1 MSWQGDMQIKRINTS
16 ARMSKAVV
24 CAGTVHLAGIVAE
37 APCASITDETQ
48 QILDTIDDLLTQ
60 AGSGRDRLLSAQFWV
75 SDMRYYDEMN
85 RVWDAWLPAGEAP
98 ARACVE
104 AKLARPHARVEI
116 MVVAAQRDAHA

>member
-1 MSWQGDMQIKRINTS
+1 MKIKRINTS
-16 ARMSKAVV
+16 TRMSKAVIY
-24 CAGTVHLAGIVAE
+24 AGIVHLAGIVAE

-48 QILDTIDDLLTQ
+48 QILATIDDLLTQ
-60 AGSGRDRLLSAQFWV
+60 AGSGRDCLLSAQFWV

-116 MVVAAQRDAHA
+116 MVVAAQKDA